1 MAYSC
6 GEVGLTC
13 LMRRHASLIL
23 LYAALIQCYFVGKNY
38 VAIIFMYNF
47 ISTLVCYSKSCCDW
61 IIFMLLTGRS
71 GVRFPAGARDFFSS
85 PYPSGLTLGP
95 PSLLFIQWVS
105 GLKRPGRE
113 VDNSPQFSTE
123 VENEWIYP
131 SAPPICLYGADR
143 DNYTFAFYA
152 LWEEKFFY
160 CL

>member
-1 MAYSC
+1 M
-6 GEVGLTC
+6 LQ
-13 LMRRHASLIL
+13 
-23 LYAALIQCYFVGKNY
+23 LYLCIISFPLWYVTAKVVVIELFLCYWLDGPGY
-38 VAIIFMYNF
+38 DSRQGQEI
-47 ISTLVCYSKSCCDW
+47 
-61 IIFMLLTGRS
+61 
-71 GVRFPAGARDFFSS
+71 FFSS

-95 PSLLFIQWVS
+95 PSLLFIQWVP
-105 GLKRPGRE
+105 GLKWPGRE

-160 CL
+160 CLEDLFSSWKAFRKLFRQCPAFTISM